1 MSYQQ
6 KIIKEYESKGFLVI
20 KTIRLNKSGFPDLMC
35 LKDGKT
41 VWIEIKEPTDT
52 LKPLQKKR
60 IDELIKIGFEA
71 YCLKKKQRKNIPMKT
86 KILNYDLIDNIE
98 VDGIDTND
106 YPDFCD
112 AFIVSADYDG
122 QPMSEAQID
131 ELNEDSSFLHDC
143 VYNQLF

>member
-1 MSYQQ
+1 
-6 KIIKEYESKGFLVI
+6 
-20 KTIRLNKSGFPDLMC
+20 
-35 LKDGKT
+35 
-41 VWIEIKEPTDT
+41 
-52 LKPLQKKR
+52 
-60 IDELIKIGFEA
+60 
-71 YCLKKKQRKNIPMKT
+71 MKT
-86 KILNYDLIDNIE
+86 EILNYDLIDNIE

>member
-1 MSYQQ
+1 
-6 KIIKEYESKGFLVI
+6 
-20 KTIRLNKSGFPDLMC
+20 
-35 LKDGKT
+35 
-41 VWIEIKEPTDT
+41 
-52 LKPLQKKR
+52 
-60 IDELIKIGFEA
+60 
-71 YCLKKKQRKNIPMKT
+71 MKT

>member
-1 MSYQQ
+1 M
-6 KIIKEYESKGFLVI
+6 KKE
-20 KTIRLNKSGFPDLMC
+20 
-35 LKDGKT
+35 
-41 VWIEIKEPTDT
+41 
-52 LKPLQKKR
+52 
-60 IDELIKIGFEA
+60 
-71 YCLKKKQRKNIPMKT
+71 
-86 KILNYDLIDNIE
+86 ILNYDLIDNIE

-112 AFIVSADYDG
+112 AFIVSANYDG